1 MRKYLLVLSLLC
13 AYVIASAQQSKRP
26 KYITAAFINAHTA
39 KPFGSFSR
47 LLTSDF
53 HPGLE
58 IGAGM
63 NWATKEK
70 HDWFQEVR
78 FSYFYHRFVHHSLSF
93 YTEGG
98 YRYKFPK
105 GFAMEARVGGGFSRV
120 IVANQVFT
128 DVDEKERYTKIVA
141 GRSQAIIT
149 TSFGVSKVIIKEKN
163 LKAFFQYQQR
173 IQTPFV
179 QSYIPLLPYNI
190 AMLGVNI
197 PLQSSTSKN

>member
-1 MRKYLLVLSLLC
+1 MRKLTLLLLVMMIMS
-13 AYVIASAQQSKRP
+13 SAMAQRP
-26 KYITAAFINAHTA
+26 KYVTASLINAQTA

-47 LLTSDF
+47 LMTGDF
-53 HPGLE
+53 HPGFE
-58 IGAGM
+58 IGGGM
-63 NWATKEK
+63 NWSTKKK
-70 HDWFQEVR
+70 HDWFQEIR
-78 FSYFYHRFVHHSLSF
+78 LSYFYHRFVHHSLSF
-93 YTEGG
+93 YTEAG
-98 YRYKFPK
+98 YRYKLSE
-105 GFAMEARVGGGFSRV
+105 GFALEARIGGGFSRV

-128 DVDEKERYTKIVA
+128 DGYEKDRYTKIVA

-149 TSFGVSKVIIKEKN
+149 TSFGLSKVIIKEKN

-197 PLQSSTSKN
+197 PLHPSTSKK

>member
-1 MRKYLLVLSLLC
+1 MRKLTLLLFLL
-13 AYVIASAQQSKRP
+13 AVISSANAQRP
-26 KYITAAFINAHTA
+26 KYITASFINAHTA
-39 KPFGSFSR
+39 KPFGSFSG
-47 LLTSDF
+47 LITHDF

-58 IGAGM
+58 FGAGM
-63 NWATKEK
+63 NWSTKER

-78 FSYFYHRFVHHSLSF
+78 FSYFYHRFVHHSLSL
-93 YTEGG
+93 YTEIG
-98 YRYKFPK
+98 YRYKLPK
-105 GFAMEARVGGGFSRV
+105 DFALEARIGGGFSRV

-128 DVDEKERYTKIVA
+128 DVNEKERYTKIVA
-141 GRSQAIIT
+141 GRSQAIVT
-149 TSFGVSKVIIKEKN
+149 TSFGVSKVIIKQKN

-197 PLQSSTSKN
+197 PIQSSTSKN